1 MDERRLRRV
10 LDQVRP
16 SWEQEEAMLDRLL
29 TGERTEPNM
38 RPVKLWK
45 KSAVAAACAAALL
58 LACAFTFATG
68 LDQRIV
74 EYFKGE
80 PKDAGLMSAGVVPVE
95 QSHTY
100 DNGWTVEIKQVLM
113 DRDSI
118 AALVELTAPEGIVPE
133 LEYRIFDMEP
143 AITSAQGEALLLGG
157 VPRGIP
163 LEDPD
168 PEDNQVTIL
177 WSYDV
182 LLGVE
187 EMWGGSFTLTPR
199 QFFWSTEEG
208 PVQFSDGWSCTGMLP
223 TQDAGLLYWTD
234 ELFSLEGEELGL
246 KSVYISPIRF
256 AFTLEACDP
265 AMDTLHEEWG
275 SVSLTLEDGSVIK
288 MEEGIYSASADQTGE
303 TDDCRV
309 QFQPE
314 KLVDPQTVRSVTLYG
329 QTFSLE
335 GLEPAAE

>member
-1 MDERRLRRV
+1 MENRELKRV
-10 LDQVRP
+10 FDQVNLSPER
-16 SWEQEEAMLDRLL
+16 QEAMLERLL
-29 TGERTEPNM
+29 SGERSGKT
-38 RPVKLWK
+38 VKPMK
-45 KSAVAAACAAALL
+45 KMVAVLVAAALML
-58 LACAFTFATG
+58 MACAFTVATG

-80 PKDAGLMSAGVVPVE
+80 PKDASLMSAGIVPVE

-100 DNGWTVEIKQVLM
+100 DNGWTVKIKQVLM
-113 DRDSI
+113 DRNSI

-143 AITSAQGEALLLGG
+143 TITSAHGEELLLGG
-157 VPRGIP
+157 MPRGIP

-168 PEDNQVTIL
+168 PEDNQATIL

-199 QFFWSTEEG
+199 QFFWSTKEG
-208 PVQFSDGWSCTGMLP
+208 PVQFSDGWSCTGTLP
-223 TQDAGLLYWTD
+223 TEDAGLLYQMD
-234 ELFSLEGEELGL
+234 EPFSLEGKELGL
-246 KSVYISPIRF
+246 KSIYISPIRF
-256 AFTLEACDP
+256 VFTLEACDP
-265 AMDTLHEEWG
+265 TMDTLHEERG
-275 SVSLTLEDGSVIK
+275 SVSLTLEDGSIVK

-303 TDDCRV
+303 TDDCRI

-314 KLVDPQTVRSVTLYG
+314 KLVDPENVTAVTLYG
-329 QTFSLE
+329 QTFSLN
-335 GLEPAAE
+335 GLQPVTE

>member
-1 MDERRLRRV
+1 MTSHDLNRAFEAFA
-10 LDQVRP
+10 P
-16 SWEQEEAMLDRLL
+16 TAEQEQAMLDRLL
-29 TGERTEPNM
+29 TEQKEV
-38 RPVKLWK
+38 RPVNRIK
-45 KSAVAAACAAALL
+45 KMTVVLVAAALML
-58 LACAFTFATG
+58 MACAFTMATG
-68 LDQRIV
+68 LDQSIV

-80 PKDAGLMSAGVVPVE
+80 PEDASLMSAGIVPVE

-113 DRDSI
+113 DRNSI
-118 AALVELTAPEGIVPE
+118 TALVELTAPEGVVPE

-143 AITSAQGEALLLGG
+143 VITNAQGEGLLLGG
-157 VPRGIP
+157 VPREIP

-168 PEDNQVTIL
+168 PEDNQATIL

-199 QFFWSTEEG
+199 QFFWSTKEG
-208 PVQFSDGWSCTGMLP
+208 PVQFSDGWSCTGTLP
-223 TQDAGLLYWTD
+223 TEDAGLLYQMD
-234 ELFSLEGEELGL
+234 EPFSLEGKELGL
-246 KSVYISPIRF
+246 KSIYISPIRF
-256 AFTLEACDP
+256 VFTLEACDP
-265 AMDTLHEEWG
+265 TMDTLHEERG
-275 SVSLTLEDGSVIK
+275 SVFLTLEDGSIVK

-314 KLVDPQTVRSVTLYG
+314 KLVDPQTVRCVTLYG
-329 QTFSLE
+329 QTFSLDN
-335 GLEPAAE
+335 LQPVAE

>member
-1 MDERRLRRV
+1 MENRELERV
-10 LDQVRP
+10 FDQVKLSPER
-16 SWEQEEAMLDRLL
+16 QEAMLERLL
-29 TGERTEPNM
+29 SRERSGKT
-38 RPVKLWK
+38 VKPMK
-45 KSAVAAACAAALL
+45 KMVAVLVAAALML
-58 LACAFTFATG
+58 MACAFTMATG

-80 PKDAGLMSAGVVPVE
+80 PKDASLMSAGVVPVE

-113 DRDSI
+113 DRNSI

-133 LEYRIFDMEP
+133 LDYRIFDMEP
-143 AITSAQGEALLLGG
+143 TITSAQGEELLLGG

-168 PEDNQVTIL
+168 PEDNQATIL

-199 QFFWSTEEG
+199 QFFWSTKEG
-208 PVQFSDGWSCTGMLP
+208 PVQFSDGWNCTGMLP
-223 TQDAGLLYWTD
+223 TEDAGLLYRMD
-234 ELFSLEGEELGL
+234 EPFSLEGKELGL
-246 KSVYISPIRF
+246 KSIYISPIRF
-256 AFTLEACDP
+256 VFTLEACDP
-265 AMDTLHEEWG
+265 TMDTLHEERG
-275 SVSLTLEDGSVIK
+275 SVSLTLEDGSIVK

-303 TDDCRV
+303 TDDCQV

-314 KLVDPQTVRSVTLYG
+314 KLVDPQSVRCVTLYG
-329 QTFSLE
+329 QTFSLDGLTPVE
-335 GLEPAAE
+335 G

>member
-1 MDERRLRRV
+1 MTSHDLNRAFEAFA
-10 LDQVRP
+10 P
-16 SWEQEEAMLDRLL
+16 TAEQEQAMLDRLL
-29 TGERTEPNM
+29 TKQKEV
-38 RPVKLWK
+38 RPVNRIK
-45 KSAVAAACAAALL
+45 KMTVVLVAAALML
-58 LACAFTFATG
+58 MACAFTVATG

-80 PKDAGLMSAGVVPVE
+80 PKDASLMSAGIVPVE

-100 DNGWTVEIKQVLM
+100 DNGWTVKIKQVLM
-113 DRDSI
+113 DRNSI

-143 AITSAQGEALLLGG
+143 TITSAQGEELLLGG
-157 VPRGIP
+157 MPRGIP

-168 PEDNQVTIL
+168 PEDNQATIL

-199 QFFWSTEEG
+199 QFFWSTKEG
-208 PVQFSDGWSCTGMLP
+208 PVQFSDGWSCTGTLP
-223 TQDAGLLYWTD
+223 TEDAGLLYQMD
-234 ELFSLEGEELGL
+234 EPFSLEGKELGL
-246 KSVYISPIRF
+246 KSIYISPIRF
-256 AFTLEACDP
+256 VFTLEACDP
-265 AMDTLHEEWG
+265 TMDTLHEERG
-275 SVSLTLEDGSVIK
+275 SVFLTLEDGSIVK

-314 KLVDPQTVRSVTLYG
+314 KLVDPQTVRCVTLYG
-329 QTFSLE
+329 QTFSLDN
-335 GLEPAAE
+335 LQPVAE

>member
-1 MDERRLRRV
+1 MDKCKLNRV
-10 LDQVRP
+10 LDQVKP
-16 SWEQEEAMLDRLL
+16 TPEQEQAMLDRLL
-29 TGERTEPNM
+29 REQKGVK
-38 RPVKLWK
+38 PVSRIK
-45 KSAVAAACAAALL
+45 KMTAVLVAAALL
-58 LACAFTFATG
+58 LMACAFTVATG

-80 PKDAGLMSAGVVPVE
+80 PKDAGLMSTGIVPVE

-113 DRDSI
+113 DRNSI

-143 AITSAQGEALLLGG
+143 TITNAQGEELLLGG

-168 PEDNQVTIL
+168 PEDNQATIL

-208 PVQFSDGWSCTGMLP
+208 PVQFSDGWSCTGTLP
-223 TQDAGLLYWTD
+223 TEDAGLLYRMD
-234 ELFSLEGEELGL
+234 EPFSLEGKELGL

-256 AFTLEACDP
+256 VFTLEDCDLT
-265 AMDTLHEEWG
+265 MDALREGRE
-275 SVSLTLEDGSVIK
+275 SVSLTLKDGSIVK
-288 MEEGIYSASADQTGE
+288 MEGGIYSASADQTGE

-314 KLVDPQTVRSVTLYG
+314 KLVDPENVTSVTLYG
-329 QTFSLE
+329 QTFSLDDLQPVA
-335 GLEPAAE
+335 G

>member
-1 MDERRLRRV
+1 MTSHDLNRAFEAFA
-10 LDQVRP
+10 P
-16 SWEQEEAMLDRLL
+16 TAEQEQAMLDRLL
-29 TGERTEPNM
+29 TEQKEV
-38 RPVKLWK
+38 RPVNRIK
-45 KSAVAAACAAALL
+45 KMTVVLVAAALML
-58 LACAFTFATG
+58 MACAFTVATG

-80 PKDAGLMSAGVVPVE
+80 PKDASLMSAGIVPVE

-100 DNGWTVEIKQVLM
+100 DNGWTVKIKQVLM
-113 DRDSI
+113 DRNSI

-143 AITSAQGEALLLGG
+143 TITSAQGEELLLGG
-157 VPRGIP
+157 MPRGIP

-168 PEDNQVTIL
+168 PEDNQATIL

-199 QFFWSTEEG
+199 QFFWSTKEG
-208 PVQFSDGWSCTGMLP
+208 PVQFSDGWSCTGTLP
-223 TQDAGLLYWTD
+223 TEDAGLLYRMD
-234 ELFSLEGEELGL
+234 EPFSLEGKELGL
-246 KSVYISPIRF
+246 KSIYISPIRF
-256 AFTLEACDP
+256 VFTLEACDP
-265 AMDTLHEEWG
+265 TMDTLHEERG
-275 SVSLTLEDGSVIK
+275 SVFLTLEDGSIVK

-303 TDDCRV
+303 TDDCRI

-314 KLVDPQTVRSVTLYG
+314 KLVDPENVTAVTLYG
-329 QTFSLE
+329 QTFSLN
-335 GLEPAAE
+335 GLQPVAE

>member
-1 MDERRLRRV
+1 MTSHDLNRAFEAFA
-10 LDQVRP
+10 P
-16 SWEQEEAMLDRLL
+16 TAEQEQAMLERLL
-29 TGERTEPNM
+29 SGKRSRKT
-38 RPVKLWK
+38 VKPMK
-45 KSAVAAACAAALL
+45 KTVAVLVAAALML
-58 LACAFTFATG
+58 MACAFTVATG

-80 PKDAGLMSAGVVPVE
+80 PKDASLMSAGIVPVE

-100 DNGWTVEIKQVLM
+100 DNGWTVKIKQVLM
-113 DRDSI
+113 DRNSI

-143 AITSAQGEALLLGG
+143 TITSAQGEELLLGG
-157 VPRGIP
+157 MPREIP

-168 PEDNQVTIL
+168 PEDNQATIL

-199 QFFWSTEEG
+199 QFFWSTKEG
-208 PVQFSDGWSCTGMLP
+208 PVQFSDGWSCTGTLP
-223 TQDAGLLYWTD
+223 TEDAGLLYQMD
-234 ELFSLEGEELGL
+234 ESFSLEGKELGL
-246 KSVYISPIRF
+246 KSIYISPIRF
-256 AFTLEACDP
+256 VFTLEACDP
-265 AMDTLHEEWG
+265 TMDTLHEERG
-275 SVSLTLEDGSVIK
+275 SVFLTLEDGSIVK

-314 KLVDPQTVRSVTLYG
+314 KLVDPQTVRCVTLYG
-329 QTFSLE
+329 QTFSLDN
-335 GLEPAAE
+335 LQPVAE

>member
-1 MDERRLRRV
+1 MENRELKRV
-10 LDQVRP
+10 FDQVKLFPER
-16 SWEQEEAMLDRLL
+16 QEAMLERLL
-29 TGERTEPNM
+29 SGERSGKT
-38 RPVKLWK
+38 VKPMK
-45 KSAVAAACAAALL
+45 KMVAVLVAAALML
-58 LACAFTFATG
+58 MACAFTVATG

-80 PKDAGLMSAGVVPVE
+80 PKDASLMSAGIVPVE

-100 DNGWTVEIKQVLM
+100 DNGWTVKIKQVLM
-113 DRDSI
+113 DRNSI
-118 AALVELTAPEGIVPE
+118 ATLVELTAPEGIVPE

-143 AITSAQGEALLLGG
+143 TITNAQGEELLLGG

-163 LEDPD
+163 LEDPY
-168 PEDNQVTIL
+168 PEDNQATIL

-208 PVQFSDGWSCTGMLP
+208 PVQFSDGWSCTGTLP
-223 TQDAGLLYWTD
+223 TEDAGLLYQMD
-234 ELFSLEGEELGL
+234 EPFSLEGKELGL
-246 KSVYISPIRF
+246 KSIYISPIRF
-256 AFTLEACDP
+256 VFTLEACDP
-265 AMDTLHEEWG
+265 TMDTLHEERG
-275 SVSLTLEDGSVIK
+275 SVSLTLEDGSIVK

-303 TDDCRV
+303 TDDCRI

-314 KLVDPQTVRSVTLYG
+314 KLVDPENVTAVTLYG
-329 QTFSLE
+329 QTFSLN
-335 GLEPAAE
+335 GLQPVTE

>member
-1 MDERRLRRV
+1 MDKCEIKRV
-10 LDQVRP
+10 FDQVKP
-16 SWEQEEAMLDRLL
+16 TPKQEQAMLDRLFRAQK
-29 TGERTEPNM
+29 E
-38 RPVKLWK
+38 VKPMSRMK
-45 KSAVAAACAAALL
+45 KMTTMLVAAALL
-58 LACAFTFATG
+58 LMACAFTVATG

-80 PKDAGLMSAGVVPVE
+80 PKDAGLMSAGIVPVE

-100 DNGWTVEIKQVLM
+100 DNGWKVEIKQVLM
-113 DRDSI
+113 DRNSI

-143 AITSAQGEALLLGG
+143 TITNAQGEELLLGG

-163 LEDPD
+163 LEDPY
-168 PEDNQVTIL
+168 PEDNQATIL

-208 PVQFSDGWSCTGMLP
+208 PVQFSDGWSCTGTLP
-223 TQDAGLLYWTD
+223 TEDAGLLYQMD
-234 ELFSLEGEELGL
+234 EPFSLAGKELGL

-256 AFTLEACDP
+256 VFTLEACDP
-265 AMDTLHEEWG
+265 TMDALHEGRG
-275 SVSLTLEDGSVIK
+275 SVSLTLEDGSIIK

-309 QFQPE
+309 LFQPE
-314 KLVDPQTVRSVTLYG
+314 KLVDPQAVRCVTLYG
-329 QTFSLE
+329 QTFSLDDLQPV
-335 GLEPAAE
+335 GD